1 MKKYYNDEAPGKE
14 LFLCSKE
21 NIMIVSK
28 RAVITGKVQGV
39 FYRASARERAV
50 ELGVNGEVWNRTD
63 GGVEL
68 IAEGEEKQV
77 NALLEWCRLGPPRA
91 EVKELQVSDSTVKG
105 FKNFTVKRF

>member
-1 MKKYYNDEAPGKE
+1 
-14 LFLCSKE
+14 
-21 NIMIVSK
+21 MIVSK
-28 RAVITGKVQGV
+28 RAVIAGKVQGV
-39 FYRASARERAV
+39 FYRASTKERAIA
-50 ELGVNGEVWNRTD
+50 LGVNGEVWNRTD

-68 IAEGEEKQV
+68 VAEGEEEQV